1 MKTRKDGVHTLQ
13 LVLRRPWH
21 SFALRL
27 LLMTSYVAW
36 NFCSKCSV
44 LTVMIIEG
52 SLAGS
57 LLKKVSFSYTKGQI
71 VSGNARVPQIIKWPT
86 HLQKSEAL
94 ASSLKLSILWTWTSW
109 LESHADYNTCQS
121 GVKKSVKIDSLTIV
135 ALRTQIPLNL

>member
-44 LTVMIIEG
+44 LTVMVIEG

-57 LLKKVSFSYTKGQI
+57 LLKKSAFLIPKG
-71 VSGNARVPQIIKWPT
+71 
-86 HLQKSEAL
+86 
-94 ASSLKLSILWTWTSW
+94 KLS
-109 LESHADYNTCQS
+109 LETPGYL
-121 GVKKSVKIDSLTIV
+121 KS
-135 ALRTQIPLNL
+135 